1 MLDAAQIAPEQLA
14 ALGESELRELATR
27 LLARIERHT
36 HEIDWRD
43 AKLEKL
49 AYEIAHLRRMK
60 FSARS
65 EQLNAQQKALF
76 DESVDA
82 DIAALEAELED
93 LKAPVEGVVTTYD
106 KPFTK
111 TDHDAITA
119 NIPVFGEVKGARVV
133 YANPDDM
140 KNAAKVRLKDAAAN
154 AALVK

>member
-1 MLDAAQIAPEQLA
+1 MLEAPQIAPEQLA
-14 ALGESELRELATR
+14 GLCESELRELAAR

-60 FSARS
+60 FGATS

-93 LKAPVEGVVTTYD
+93 LKAPPADG
-106 KPFTK
+106 KTK
-111 TDHDAITA
+111 ARPKRAALPQDLPHL
-119 NIPVFGEVKGARVV
+119 VKGKRIFPRM
-133 YANPDDM
+133 ANQISPPGWELSSCD
-140 KNAAKVRLKDAAAN
+140 RIRP
-154 AALVK
+154 ALSFSLRR